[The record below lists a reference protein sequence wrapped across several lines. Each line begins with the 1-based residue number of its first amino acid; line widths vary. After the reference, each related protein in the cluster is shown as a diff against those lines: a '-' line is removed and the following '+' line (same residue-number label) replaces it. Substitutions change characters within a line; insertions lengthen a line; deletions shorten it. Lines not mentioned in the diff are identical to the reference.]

1 MNPTDTECT
10 TENKIQIRLSAQNG
24 KHVIK
29 DEKINIQKSTNEKD
43 SVEQASHTN
52 DSYLSK
58 LSSALKLIREETN
71 SVLTQYISNTSSSV
85 DESEKTNELQPTE
98 GDEDDSDDDTT
109 G

>member
-1 MNPTDTECT
+1 MNSTDTECT
-10 TENKIQIRLSAQNG
+10 TESKIQIRLSAQNG

-29 DEKINIQKSTNEKD
+29 DEKINICKSINEKD
-43 SVEQASHTN
+43 SVGQASHTN

-58 LSSALKLIREETN
+58 LSSTLKLIREETN

-85 DESEKTNELQPTE
+85 HESEKTKELEPTE